1 MSNVVKGL
9 GVAGK
14 VVGKFIGGIPLVKDG
29 AVDEFLQDAGDKME
43 HNAAGM
49 EMKAVKKFAAIAN
62 PETGVF
68 VNKMDDMIRI
78 YNHTSRIC
86 FDNEKIYLL
95 A

>member
-1 MSNVVKGL
+1 
-9 GVAGK
+9 
-14 VVGKFIGGIPLVKDG
+14 
-29 AVDEFLQDAGDKME
+29 ME